1 MVVGALGEQNR
12 IVEPQQISSG
22 ASHSDLHIE
31 SGGDLLALLHSFFP
45 SGLIVRRTRGE
56 SPSYITPPAS
66 PDTGP
71 ILRLQR

>member
-1 MVVGALGEQNR
+1 MVVGALGEQNP

-22 ASHSDLHIE
+22 ASHSDLYTE
-31 SGGDLLALLHSFFP
+31 SGGDVLVFFTHFCP